1 MLDHVTANVGD
12 IDQAKQFY
20 SQALAPLGYSLAMEF
35 EGGAGF
41 GTGEGMADF
50 WIGTRSER
58 GATHVAFSAP
68 NRAAVDAFYE
78 AAMAAGGKDNGP
90 PGLRPD
96 YHDNFYAAYVH
107 DADGNNVEAVTH
119 RPE

>member
-12 IDQAKQFY
+12 IEQAKRFY

-50 WIGTRSER
+50 WLGSSSER
-58 GATHVAFSAP
+58 GATHVAFVAP
-68 NRAAVDAFYE
+68 ERAAVDAFYE
-78 AAMAAGGKDNGP
+78 LRWRPAGRTTAL
-90 PGLRPD
+90 PGSARITTKTSTRRTCTIRT
-96 YHDNFYAAYVH
+96 A
-107 DADGNNVEAVTH
+107 TTS
-119 RPE
+119 RR